1 MLVINDVVV
10 NIFIIW
16 IIDHN
21 WMYVFFFVG
30 FWWII
35 ILYVFIA
42 NATVAKF
49 KVGFFYEIAELF

>member
-1 MLVINDVVV
+1 
-10 NIFIIW
+10 
-16 IIDHN
+16 
-21 WMYVFFFVG
+21 MYVFFFVG